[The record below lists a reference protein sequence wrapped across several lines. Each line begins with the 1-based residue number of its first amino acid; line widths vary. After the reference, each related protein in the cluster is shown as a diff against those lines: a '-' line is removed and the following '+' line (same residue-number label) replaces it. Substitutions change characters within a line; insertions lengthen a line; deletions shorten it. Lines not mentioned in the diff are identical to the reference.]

1 MAFTSALAAAEL
13 WDGDMTAVTIGGRD
27 ILLVRIDGVIY
38 AYENRCAHLGVAL
51 SQGELDGHVLTCSA
65 HHWQYDVRSGSG
77 INPATACLTRFAAKI
92 ESGDVLVDVN
102 SSLRMVTGRRC

>member
-1 MAFTSALAAAEL
+1 MAFMPVLAAAEL

-27 ILLVRIDGVIY
+27 VLLVRLDGIVY

-51 SQGELDGHVLTCSA
+51 SEGRLDGHVLTCSA

-77 INPATACLTRFAAKI
+77 VNPISACLRPFPVKV
-92 ESGDVLVDVN
+92 EKDEVLVDVDAAAP
-102 SSLRMVTGRRC
+102 G